1 MEMIFLNVFNRSLAA
16 GWLILAVIVVRL
28 LLKKAPRRLSCV
40 LWAVVAVRLLCPF
53 FPVSSFSLI
62 PSGETISAEVVR
74 FAPAPAVD
82 SGIPVLNEALNPIIG
97 ERFAP
102 APGTSVNPLYIWTA
116 IAGIVWLVGVAVM
129 VGYALLSSLRMRSV
143 VREAVPLGMCG
154 ESYETGEA
162 GMCGESYETGE
173 VGMCGESYETGEV
186 GMCAEPHGAR
196 PLETG
201 AALPDNVWLCDAVR
215 SPFILGIVRPK
226 IYLPSGITREQML
239 CILAHEQAHVER
251 LDHCLKPFGWLL
263 LSVYWFHP
271 LVWIAYMLFCRD
283 LELACD
289 EKVVGG
295 MDLDGRK
302 SYSHA
307 LLACSLQRKMIFS
320 YPLAFGEIG
329 VRERVKGILHYRK
342 PAGWIA
348 AVAVLACAA
357 VAVCFLTDP
366 KEKADDSK
374 IRYLDQWYS
383 RSDLSAETIA
393 WLEWYN
399 GLSAE
404 EQLAVSSE
412 PHDLYDQAGYGGR
425 ADVAVET
432 VDAEHDAVGAED
444 MSDNAKDYMDAG
456 HDAVG
461 TEDRSDNAKEHMDAG
476 HDDGGTEDMSDNA
489 GIAVDTVQVGEGAED
504 SAIYTGTLS
513 TAFGIPLQL
522 PGNEGWIQDIEYRQP
537 DGNTV
542 EVEYW
547 DDIAEADC
555 RMTAV
560 RDGALN
566 LSEPDIAYDAAR
578 EETWMGSTG
587 SGQNVYVKV
596 QCSGDGKHVLATWEY
611 DNGEHQYL
619 FAVRAV
625 VSGENTDISS
635 VPKAVLS
642 MISCLE

>member
-1 MEMIFLNVFNRSLAA
+1 MEMEMIFLNVFNRSLAA

-28 LLKKAPRRLSCV
+28 LLKKGPRRLSCV

-74 FAPAPAVD
+74 FAPAPAID
-82 SGIPVLNEALNPIIG
+82 SGIPALNEALNPMIG

-162 GMCGESYETGE
+162 GT
-173 VGMCGESYETGEV
+173 
-186 GMCAEPHGAR
+186 CAEPHRAR

-302 SYSHA
+302 AYSHA

-404 EQLAVSSE
+404 EQLAVSSV
-412 PHDLYDQAGYGGR
+412 PHDLYELDGYGGG

-432 VDAEHDAVGAED
+432 VDAEHDAVGTED
-444 MSDNAKDYMDAG
+444 M
-456 HDAVG
+456 
-461 TEDRSDNAKEHMDAG
+461 TDNAKEHMDAG
-476 HDDGGTEDMSDNA
+476 RD
-489 GIAVDTVQVGEGAED
+489 AVDTVQAGEGAED
-504 SAIYTGTLS
+504 PAIHTGTLS

-587 SGQNVYVKV
+587 SGQHVYVKV

-611 DNGEHQYL
+611 DNGEHQYQ

>member
-1 MEMIFLNVFNRSLAA
+1 MEMEMIFLNVFNRSLAA
-16 GWLILAVIVVRL
+16 GWLILAVIVVRF

-53 FPVSSFSLI
+53 FPASSFSLI
-62 PSGETISAEVVR
+62 PSGETISAEAVR
-74 FAPAPAVD
+74 FAPAPAID
-82 SGIPVLNEALNPIIG
+82 SGIPALNEALNPMIG

-116 IAGIVWLVGVAVM
+116 VAGIVWLVGVAVM
-129 VGYALLSSLRMRSV
+129 AGYALLGSLRMRSV
-143 VREAVPLGMCG
+143 VREAVPL
-154 ESYETGEA
+154 ES
-162 GMCGESYETGE
+162 
-173 VGMCGESYETGEV
+173 
-186 GMCAEPHGAR
+186 
-196 PLETG
+196 G

-302 SYSHA
+302 AYSHA

-342 PAGWIA
+342 PAGWLA

-404 EQLAVSSE
+404 EQLAVSSV

-432 VDAEHDAVGAED
+432 VDAENDAVGAED
-444 MSDNAKDYMDAG
+444 MPDNAKDYMDTG
-456 HDAVG
+456 QDSGG
-461 TEDRSDNAKEHMDAG
+461 TEDKSDSVKEHMNAG
-476 HDDGGTEDMSDNA
+476 QDSGGTEDMSDNA
-489 GIAVDTVQVGEGAED
+489 GIAVDTVQAGEGAED
-504 SAIYTGTLS
+504 PDIHTGTLS
-513 TAFGIPLQL
+513 AAFGIPLQL

-587 SGQNVYVKV
+587 SGQHVYVKV
-596 QCSGDGKHVLATWEY
+596 QCSGDGKQVLATWEY
-611 DNGEHQYL
+611 DNGEHQYQ

-625 VSGENTDISS
+625 VSGENTDISP

>member
-1 MEMIFLNVFNRSLAA
+1 MEMEMIFLNVFNRSLAA
-16 GWLILAVIVVRL
+16 GWLILAVIVVRF

-53 FPVSSFSLI
+53 FPASSFSLI
-62 PSGETISAEVVR
+62 PSGETISAEAVR
-74 FAPAPAVD
+74 FAPAPAID
-82 SGIPVLNEALNPIIG
+82 SGIPALNEALNPMIG

-116 IAGIVWLVGVAVM
+116 VAGIVWLVGVAVM
-129 VGYALLSSLRMRSV
+129 AGYALLGSLRMRSV

-154 ESYETGEA
+154 EL
-162 GMCGESYETGE
+162 YETGE
-173 VGMCGESYETGEV
+173 VGT
-186 GMCAEPHGAR
+186 CAEPHRAR

-302 SYSHA
+302 AYSHA

-342 PAGWIA
+342 PAGWLA

-404 EQLAVSSE
+404 EQLAVSSV
-412 PHDLYDQAGYGGR
+412 PHDLYDLAGYGGR

-444 MSDNAKDYMDAG
+444 MPDNAKDYMDTG
-456 HDAVG
+456 QDSGG
-461 TEDRSDNAKEHMDAG
+461 TEDKSDSVKEHMNAG
-476 HDDGGTEDMSDNA
+476 QDSGGTEDMSDNA
-489 GIAVDTVQVGEGAED
+489 GIAVDTVQAGEGAED
-504 SAIYTGTLS
+504 PAIHTGTLS
-513 TAFGIPLQL
+513 AAFGIPLQL

-587 SGQNVYVKV
+587 SGQHVYVKV

-611 DNGEHQYL
+611 DNGEHQYQ

-625 VSGENTDISS
+625 VSGENTDISP

>member
-1 MEMIFLNVFNRSLAA
+1 MEMEMIFLNVFNRSLAA
-16 GWLILAVIVVRL
+16 GWLILAVIVVRF

-53 FPVSSFSLI
+53 FPASSFSLI
-62 PSGETISAEVVR
+62 PSGETISAEAVR
-74 FAPAPAVD
+74 FAPAPAID
-82 SGIPVLNEALNPIIG
+82 SGIPALNEALNPMIG

-116 IAGIVWLVGVAVM
+116 VAGIVWFVGVAVM
-129 VGYALLSSLRMRSV
+129 AGYALLGSLRMRSV
-143 VREAVPLGMCG
+143 VREAVPL
-154 ESYETGEA
+154 ES
-162 GMCGESYETGE
+162 
-173 VGMCGESYETGEV
+173 
-186 GMCAEPHGAR
+186 
-196 PLETG
+196 G

-215 SPFILGIVRPK
+215 SSFILGIVRPK

-302 SYSHA
+302 AYSHA

-342 PAGWIA
+342 PAGWLA

-399 GLSAE
+399 VLSAE
-404 EQLAVSSE
+404 EQLAVSSV

-444 MSDNAKDYMDAG
+444 MPDNAKDYMDTG
-456 HDAVG
+456 QDSGG
-461 TEDRSDNAKEHMDAG
+461 TEDKSDSVKEHMNAG
-476 HDDGGTEDMSDNA
+476 QDSGGTEDMSDNA
-489 GIAVDTVQVGEGAED
+489 GIAVDTVQAGEGAED
-504 SAIYTGTLS
+504 PAIHTGTLS
-513 TAFGIPLQL
+513 AAFGIPLQL

-587 SGQNVYVKV
+587 SGQHVYVKV
-596 QCSGDGKHVLATWEY
+596 QCSGDGKQVLATWEY
-611 DNGEHQYL
+611 DNGEHQYQ

>member
-1 MEMIFLNVFNRSLAA
+1 MEMEMIFLNVFNRSLAA
-16 GWLILAVIVVRL
+16 GWLILAVIVVRF

-53 FPVSSFSLI
+53 FPASSFSLI
-62 PSGETISAEVVR
+62 PSGETISAEAVR
-74 FAPAPAVD
+74 FAPAPAID
-82 SGIPVLNEALNPIIG
+82 SGIPALNEALNPMIG

-116 IAGIVWLVGVAVM
+116 VAGIVWLVGVAVM
-129 VGYALLSSLRMRSV
+129 AGYALLSSLRMRSV
-143 VREAVPLGMCG
+143 VREAVPL
-154 ESYETGEA
+154 ES
-162 GMCGESYETGE
+162 
-173 VGMCGESYETGEV
+173 
-186 GMCAEPHGAR
+186 
-196 PLETG
+196 G

-302 SYSHA
+302 AYSHA

-342 PAGWIA
+342 PAGWLA

-399 GLSAE
+399 VLSAE
-404 EQLAVSSE
+404 EQLAVSSV
-412 PHDLYDQAGYGGR
+412 PHDLYDLAGYGGR

-444 MSDNAKDYMDAG
+444 MPDNAKDYMDTG
-456 HDAVG
+456 QDSGG
-461 TEDRSDNAKEHMDAG
+461 TEDKSDSVKEHMNAG
-476 HDDGGTEDMSDNA
+476 QDSGGTEDMSDNA
-489 GIAVDTVQVGEGAED
+489 GIAVDTVQAGEGAED
-504 SAIYTGTLS
+504 PAIHTGTLS
-513 TAFGIPLQL
+513 AAFGIPLQL

-587 SGQNVYVKV
+587 SGQHVYVKV
-596 QCSGDGKHVLATWEY
+596 QCSGDGKQVLATWEY
-611 DNGEHQYL
+611 DNGEHQYQ

>member
-1 MEMIFLNVFNRSLAA
+1 MEMEMIFLNVFNRSLAA
-16 GWLILAVIVVRL
+16 GWLILAVIVVRF

-53 FPVSSFSLI
+53 FPASSFSLI
-62 PSGETISAEVVR
+62 PSGETISAEAVR
-74 FAPAPAVD
+74 FAPAPAID
-82 SGIPVLNEALNPIIG
+82 SGIPALNEALNPMIG

-129 VGYALLSSLRMRSV
+129 AGYALLGSLRMRSV

-154 ESYETGEA
+154 ESYETGEVEA
-162 GMCGESYETGE
+162 CGESYETGE
-173 VGMCGESYETGEV
+173 AGT
-186 GMCAEPHGAR
+186 CAEPHRAR

-302 SYSHA
+302 AYSHA

-342 PAGWIA
+342 PAGWLA

-404 EQLAVSSE
+404 EQLAVSSV

-444 MSDNAKDYMDAG
+444 MPDNAKDYMDAG
-456 HDAVG
+456 RD
-461 TEDRSDNAKEHMDAG
+461 
-476 HDDGGTEDMSDNA
+476 
-489 GIAVDTVQVGEGAED
+489 AVDTVQAGEGAED
-504 SAIYTGTLS
+504 PAIHTGTLS

-587 SGQNVYVKV
+587 SGQHVYVKV

-611 DNGEHQYL
+611 DNGEHQYQ

>member
-16 GWLILAVIVVRL
+16 GWLILAVIVVRF

-53 FPVSSFSLI
+53 FPASSFSLI
-62 PSGETISAEVVR
+62 PSGETISAEAVR
-74 FAPAPAVD
+74 FAPAPAID
-82 SGIPVLNEALNPIIG
+82 SGIPALNEALNPMIG

-116 IAGIVWLVGVAVM
+116 VAGIVWFVGVAVM
-129 VGYALLSSLRMRSV
+129 AGYALLGSLRMRSV
-143 VREAVPLGMCG
+143 VREAVPL
-154 ESYETGEA
+154 ES
-162 GMCGESYETGE
+162 
-173 VGMCGESYETGEV
+173 
-186 GMCAEPHGAR
+186 
-196 PLETG
+196 G

-302 SYSHA
+302 AYSHA

-342 PAGWIA
+342 PAGWLA

-404 EQLAVSSE
+404 EQLAVSSV

-444 MSDNAKDYMDAG
+444 MPDNAKDYMDTG
-456 HDAVG
+456 QDSGG
-461 TEDRSDNAKEHMDAG
+461 TEDKSDSVKEHMNAG
-476 HDDGGTEDMSDNA
+476 QDSGGTEDMSYNA
-489 GIAVDTVQVGEGAED
+489 GIAVDTVQAGEGAED
-504 SAIYTGTLS
+504 PAIHTGTLS
-513 TAFGIPLQL
+513 AAFGIPLQL

-587 SGQNVYVKV
+587 SGQHVYVKV

-611 DNGEHQYL
+611 DNGEHQYQ

-625 VSGENTDISS
+625 VSGENTDISP

>member
-1 MEMIFLNVFNRSLAA
+1 MEMEMIFLNVFNRSLAA
-16 GWLILAVIVVRL
+16 GWLILAVIVVRF

-53 FPVSSFSLI
+53 FPASSFSLI
-62 PSGETISAEVVR
+62 PSGETISAEAVR
-74 FAPAPAVD
+74 FAPAPAID
-82 SGIPVLNEALNPIIG
+82 SGIPALNEALNPMIG

-116 IAGIVWLVGVAVM
+116 VAGIVWLVGVAVM
-129 VGYALLSSLRMRSV
+129 AGYALLGSLRMRSV
-143 VREAVPLGMCG
+143 VREAVPL
-154 ESYETGEA
+154 ES
-162 GMCGESYETGE
+162 
-173 VGMCGESYETGEV
+173 
-186 GMCAEPHGAR
+186 
-196 PLETG
+196 G

-302 SYSHA
+302 AYSHA

-342 PAGWIA
+342 PAGWLA

-404 EQLAVSSE
+404 EQLAVSSV

-444 MSDNAKDYMDAG
+444 MPDNAKDYTDTG
-456 HDAVG
+456 QDSGG
-461 TEDRSDNAKEHMDAG
+461 TEDKSDSVKEHMNAG
-476 HDDGGTEDMSDNA
+476 QDSGGTEDMSDNA
-489 GIAVDTVQVGEGAED
+489 GIAVDTVQAGEGAED
-504 SAIYTGTLS
+504 PAIHTGTLS
-513 TAFGIPLQL
+513 AAFGIPLQL

-587 SGQNVYVKV
+587 SGQHVYVKV

-611 DNGEHQYL
+611 DNGEHQYQ

-625 VSGENTDISS
+625 VSGENTDISP

>member
-1 MEMIFLNVFNRSLAA
+1 MEMEMIFLNVFNRSLAA
-16 GWLILAVIVVRL
+16 GWLILAVIVVRF

-53 FPVSSFSLI
+53 FPASSFSLI

-74 FAPAPAVD
+74 FAPAPAID
-82 SGIPVLNEALNPIIG
+82 SGIPALNEALNPMIG

-143 VREAVPLGMCG
+143 VREAVPLGMC
-154 ESYETGEA
+154 
-162 GMCGESYETGE
+162 
-173 VGMCGESYETGEV
+173 
-186 GMCAEPHGAR
+186 AEPHGAR

-226 IYLPSGITREQML
+226 IYLHSGITREQML

-302 SYSHA
+302 AYSHA

-412 PHDLYDQAGYGGR
+412 PHDLYDLDGYGGG

-444 MSDNAKDYMDAG
+444 MPDNAKDYMDAG
-456 HDAVG
+456 HDTVG
-461 TEDRSDNAKEHMDAG
+461 AEDRSDNAKEHLDAG
-476 HDDGGTEDMSDNA
+476 QDAGGTEDMTDNA
-489 GIAVDTVQVGEGAED
+489 GISVDIVQAGEGAED
-504 SAIYTGTLS
+504 PAIYTGTLS
-513 TAFGIPLQL
+513 AAFGIPLQL

-611 DNGEHQYL
+611 DNGEHQYQ

>member
-1 MEMIFLNVFNRSLAA
+1 MEMEMIFLNVFNRSLAA
-16 GWLILAVIVVRL
+16 GWLILAVIVVRF

-53 FPVSSFSLI
+53 FPASSFSLI
-62 PSGETISAEVVR
+62 PSGETISAEAVR
-74 FAPAPAVD
+74 FAPAPAID
-82 SGIPVLNEALNPIIG
+82 SGIPALNEALNPMIG

-116 IAGIVWLVGVAVM
+116 VAGIVWLVGVAVM
-129 VGYALLSSLRMRSV
+129 AGYALLGSLRMRSV

-154 ESYETGEA
+154 EL
-162 GMCGESYETGE
+162 YETGE
-173 VGMCGESYETGEV
+173 VGT
-186 GMCAEPHGAR
+186 CAEPHRAR

-302 SYSHA
+302 AYSHA

-342 PAGWIA
+342 PAGWLA

-404 EQLAVSSE
+404 EQLAVSSV
-412 PHDLYDQAGYGGR
+412 PHDLYDLAGYGGR

-444 MSDNAKDYMDAG
+444 MPDNAKDYMDTG
-456 HDAVG
+456 QDSGG
-461 TEDRSDNAKEHMDAG
+461 TEDKSDSVKEHMDAG
-476 HDDGGTEDMSDNA
+476 QDSGGTEDMSDNA
-489 GIAVDTVQVGEGAED
+489 GIAVDTVQAGEGAED
-504 SAIYTGTLS
+504 SAIHTGTLS
-513 TAFGIPLQL
+513 AAFGIPLQL

-587 SGQNVYVKV
+587 SGQHVYVKV

-611 DNGEHQYL
+611 DNGEHQYQ

-625 VSGENTDISS
+625 VSGENTDISP

>member
-16 GWLILAVIVVRL
+16 GWLILAVIVVRF

-53 FPVSSFSLI
+53 FPASSFSLI
-62 PSGETISAEVVR
+62 PSGETISAEAVR
-74 FAPAPAVD
+74 FAPAPAID
-82 SGIPVLNEALNPIIG
+82 SGIPALNEALNPMIG

-116 IAGIVWLVGVAVM
+116 VAGIVWFVGVAVM
-129 VGYALLSSLRMRSV
+129 AGYALLGSLRMRSV
-143 VREAVPLGMCG
+143 VREAVPL
-154 ESYETGEA
+154 ES
-162 GMCGESYETGE
+162 
-173 VGMCGESYETGEV
+173 
-186 GMCAEPHGAR
+186 
-196 PLETG
+196 G

-302 SYSHA
+302 AYSHA

-342 PAGWIA
+342 PAGWLA

-404 EQLAVSSE
+404 EQLAVSSV

-444 MSDNAKDYMDAG
+444 MPDNAKDYMDTG
-456 HDAVG
+456 QDSGG
-461 TEDRSDNAKEHMDAG
+461 TEDKSDSVKEHMNAG
-476 HDDGGTEDMSDNA
+476 QDSGGTEDMSDNA
-489 GIAVDTVQVGEGAED
+489 GIAVDTVQAGEGAED
-504 SAIYTGTLS
+504 PAIHTGTLS
-513 TAFGIPLQL
+513 AAFGIPLQL

-587 SGQNVYVKV
+587 SGQHVYVKV
-596 QCSGDGKHVLATWEY
+596 QCSGDGKQVLATWEY
-611 DNGEHQYL
+611 DNGEHQYQ

-625 VSGENTDISS
+625 VSGENTDISP

>member
-1 MEMIFLNVFNRSLAA
+1 MEMEMIFLNVFNRSLAA
-16 GWLILAVIVVRL
+16 GWLILAVIVVRF

-53 FPVSSFSLI
+53 FPASSFSLI
-62 PSGETISAEVVR
+62 PSGETISAEAVR
-74 FAPAPAVD
+74 FAPAPAID
-82 SGIPVLNEALNPIIG
+82 SGIPALNEALNPMIG

-116 IAGIVWLVGVAVM
+116 VAGIVWLVGVAVM
-129 VGYALLSSLRMRSV
+129 AGYALLGSLRMRSV
-143 VREAVPLGMCG
+143 VREAVPL
-154 ESYETGEA
+154 ES
-162 GMCGESYETGE
+162 
-173 VGMCGESYETGEV
+173 
-186 GMCAEPHGAR
+186 
-196 PLETG
+196 G

-302 SYSHA
+302 AYSHA

-342 PAGWIA
+342 PAGWLA

-404 EQLAVSSE
+404 EQLAVSSV

-444 MSDNAKDYMDAG
+444 MPDNAKDYMDTG
-456 HDAVG
+456 QDSGG
-461 TEDRSDNAKEHMDAG
+461 TEDKSDSVKEHMDAG
-476 HDDGGTEDMSDNA
+476 QDAGGTEDMSDNA
-489 GIAVDTVQVGEGAED
+489 GIAVDTVQAGEGAED
-504 SAIYTGTLS
+504 SAIHTGTLS
-513 TAFGIPLQL
+513 AAFGIPLQL

-587 SGQNVYVKV
+587 SGQHVYVKV

-611 DNGEHQYL
+611 DNGEHQYQ

-625 VSGENTDISS
+625 VSGENTDISP

>member
-16 GWLILAVIVVRL
+16 GWLILAVIVVRF

-53 FPVSSFSLI
+53 FPASSFSLI
-62 PSGETISAEVVR
+62 PSGETISAEAVR
-74 FAPAPAVD
+74 FAPAPAID
-82 SGIPVLNEALNPIIG
+82 SGIPALNEALNPMIG

-129 VGYALLSSLRMRSV
+129 AGYALLGSLRMRSV
-143 VREAVPLGMCG
+143 VREAVPL
-154 ESYETGEA
+154 ES
-162 GMCGESYETGE
+162 
-173 VGMCGESYETGEV
+173 
-186 GMCAEPHGAR
+186 
-196 PLETG
+196 G

-251 LDHCLKPFGWLL
+251 LDHCMKPFGWLL

-302 SYSHA
+302 AYSHA

-342 PAGWIA
+342 PAGWLA

-404 EQLAVSSE
+404 EQLAVSSV

-444 MSDNAKDYMDAG
+444 MPDNAKDYMDTG
-456 HDAVG
+456 QDSGG
-461 TEDRSDNAKEHMDAG
+461 TEDKSDSVKEHMNAG
-476 HDDGGTEDMSDNA
+476 QDSGGTEDMSDNA
-489 GIAVDTVQVGEGAED
+489 GIAVDTVQAGEGAED
-504 SAIYTGTLS
+504 PAIHTGTLS
-513 TAFGIPLQL
+513 AAFGIPLQL

-587 SGQNVYVKV
+587 SGQHVYVKV

-611 DNGEHQYL
+611 DNGEHQYQ

-625 VSGENTDISS
+625 VSGENTDISP

>member
-1 MEMIFLNVFNRSLAA
+1 MEMEMIFLNVFNRSLAA
-16 GWLILAVIVVRL
+16 GWLILAVIVVRF

-53 FPVSSFSLI
+53 FPASSFSLI
-62 PSGETISAEVVR
+62 PSGETISAEAVR
-74 FAPAPAVD
+74 FAPAPAID
-82 SGIPVLNEALNPIIG
+82 SGIPALNEALNPMIG

-116 IAGIVWLVGVAVM
+116 VAGIVWLVGVAVM
-129 VGYALLSSLRMRSV
+129 AGYALLGSLRMRSV
-143 VREAVPLGMCG
+143 VREAVPL
-154 ESYETGEA
+154 ES
-162 GMCGESYETGE
+162 
-173 VGMCGESYETGEV
+173 
-186 GMCAEPHGAR
+186 
-196 PLETG
+196 G

-302 SYSHA
+302 AYSHA

-342 PAGWIA
+342 PAGWLA

-366 KEKADDSK
+366 KEKTDDSK

-404 EQLAVSSE
+404 EQLAVSSV
-412 PHDLYDQAGYGGR
+412 PHDLYDLAGYGGR

-444 MSDNAKDYMDAG
+444 MPDNAKDYMDTG
-456 HDAVG
+456 QDSGG
-461 TEDRSDNAKEHMDAG
+461 TEDKSDSVKEHMNAG
-476 HDDGGTEDMSDNA
+476 QDSGGTEDMSDNA
-489 GIAVDTVQVGEGAED
+489 GIAVDTVQAGEGAED
-504 SAIYTGTLS
+504 PAIHTGTLS
-513 TAFGIPLQL
+513 AAFGIPLQL

-587 SGQNVYVKV
+587 SGQHVYVKV

-611 DNGEHQYL
+611 DNGEHQYQ

-625 VSGENTDISS
+625 VSGENTDISP

>member
-1 MEMIFLNVFNRSLAA
+1 MEMEMIFLNVFNRSLAA
-16 GWLILAVIVVRL
+16 GWLILAVIVVRF

-53 FPVSSFSLI
+53 FPASSFSLI
-62 PSGETISAEVVR
+62 PSGETISAEAVR
-74 FAPAPAVD
+74 FAPAPAID
-82 SGIPVLNEALNPIIG
+82 SGIPALNEALNPMIG

-116 IAGIVWLVGVAVM
+116 VAGIVWFVGVAVM
-129 VGYALLSSLRMRSV
+129 AGYALLGSLRMRSV
-143 VREAVPLGMCG
+143 VREAVPL
-154 ESYETGEA
+154 ES
-162 GMCGESYETGE
+162 
-173 VGMCGESYETGEV
+173 
-186 GMCAEPHGAR
+186 
-196 PLETG
+196 G

-302 SYSHA
+302 AYSHA

-342 PAGWIA
+342 PAGWLA

-404 EQLAVSSE
+404 EQLAVSSV

-444 MSDNAKDYMDAG
+444 MPDNAKDYMDTG
-456 HDAVG
+456 QDSGG
-461 TEDRSDNAKEHMDAG
+461 TEDKSDSVKEHMNAG
-476 HDDGGTEDMSDNA
+476 QDSGGTEDMSDNA
-489 GIAVDTVQVGEGAED
+489 GIAVDTVQAGEGAED
-504 SAIYTGTLS
+504 PAIHTGTLS
-513 TAFGIPLQL
+513 AAFGIPLQL

-587 SGQNVYVKV
+587 SGQHVYVKV

-611 DNGEHQYL
+611 DNGEHQYQ

>member
-1 MEMIFLNVFNRSLAA
+1 MEMEMIFLNVFNRSLAA
-16 GWLILAVIVVRL
+16 GWLILAVIVVRF

-53 FPVSSFSLI
+53 FPASSFSLI

-74 FAPAPAVD
+74 FAPAPAID
-82 SGIPVLNEALNPIIG
+82 SGIPALNEALNPMIG

-116 IAGIVWLVGVAVM
+116 VAGIVWLVGVAVM
-129 VGYALLSSLRMRSV
+129 AGYALLSSLRMRSV

-154 ESYETGEA
+154 ELYETGEA

-173 VGMCGESYETGEV
+173 AGMCGESYEAGEV
-186 GMCAEPHGAR
+186 GTCAEPHGAR
-196 PLETG
+196 PLKTG

-302 SYSHA
+302 AYSHA

-412 PHDLYDQAGYGGR
+412 PHDLYELDGYGGG

-444 MSDNAKDYMDAG
+444 MPDNAKDYMDAG
-456 HDAVG
+456 QDAVG
-461 TEDRSDNAKEHMDAG
+461 
-476 HDDGGTEDMSDNA
+476 
-489 GIAVDTVQVGEGAED
+489 TVQVGEGAED
-504 SAIYTGTLS
+504 PAIHNGTLS
-513 TAFGIPLQL
+513 AAFGIPLQL

-587 SGQNVYVKV
+587 SGQHVYVKV

-611 DNGEHQYL
+611 DNGEHQYQ

-625 VSGENTDISS
+625 VSGENTDISP

>member
-1 MEMIFLNVFNRSLAA
+1 M
-16 GWLILAVIVVRL
+16 
-28 LLKKAPRRLSCV
+28 
-40 LWAVVAVRLLCPF
+40 
-53 FPVSSFSLI
+53 
-62 PSGETISAEVVR
+62 
-74 FAPAPAVD
+74 
-82 SGIPVLNEALNPIIG
+82 
-97 ERFAP
+97 
-102 APGTSVNPLYIWTA
+102 
-116 IAGIVWLVGVAVM
+116 
-129 VGYALLSSLRMRSV
+129 
-143 VREAVPLGMCG
+143 VREAVPL
-154 ESYETGEA
+154 ES
-162 GMCGESYETGE
+162 
-173 VGMCGESYETGEV
+173 
-186 GMCAEPHGAR
+186 
-196 PLETG
+196 G

-302 SYSHA
+302 AYSHA

-342 PAGWIA
+342 PAGWLA

-404 EQLAVSSE
+404 EQLAVSSV

-444 MSDNAKDYMDAG
+444 MPDNAKDYMDTG
-456 HDAVG
+456 RDSGG
-461 TEDRSDNAKEHMDAG
+461 TEDKSDSVKEHMDAG
-476 HDDGGTEDMSDNA
+476 QDAGGTEDMSDKA
-489 GIAVDTVQVGEGAED
+489 GIAVDTVQAGEGAED
-504 SAIYTGTLS
+504 SAIHTGTLS
-513 TAFGIPLQL
+513 AAFGIPLQL

-587 SGQNVYVKV
+587 SGQHVYVKV
-596 QCSGDGKHVLATWEY
+596 QCSGDGKQVLATWEY
-611 DNGEHQYL
+611 DNGEHQYQ

-625 VSGENTDISS
+625 VSGENTDISP

>member
-1 MEMIFLNVFNRSLAA
+1 MEMEMIFLNVFNRSLAA
-16 GWLILAVIVVRL
+16 GWLILAVIVVRF

-53 FPVSSFSLI
+53 FPASSFSLI
-62 PSGETISAEVVR
+62 PSGETISAEAVR
-74 FAPAPAVD
+74 FAPAPAID
-82 SGIPVLNEALNPIIG
+82 SGIPALNEALNPMIG

-116 IAGIVWLVGVAVM
+116 VAGIVWLVGVAVM
-129 VGYALLSSLRMRSV
+129 AGYALLSSLRMRSV
-143 VREAVPLGMCG
+143 VREAVPL
-154 ESYETGEA
+154 ES
-162 GMCGESYETGE
+162 
-173 VGMCGESYETGEV
+173 
-186 GMCAEPHGAR
+186 
-196 PLETG
+196 G
-201 AALPDNVWLCDAVR
+201 AALPDNVWLCDEVR

-302 SYSHA
+302 AYSHA

-342 PAGWIA
+342 PAGWLA

-404 EQLAVSSE
+404 EQLAVSSV

-444 MSDNAKDYMDAG
+444 MPDNAKDYMDTG
-456 HDAVG
+456 QDSGG
-461 TEDRSDNAKEHMDAG
+461 TEDKSDSVKEHMNAG
-476 HDDGGTEDMSDNA
+476 QDSGGTEDMSDNA
-489 GIAVDTVQVGEGAED
+489 GIAVDTVQAGEGAED
-504 SAIYTGTLS
+504 PAIHTGTLS
-513 TAFGIPLQL
+513 AAFGIPLQL

-587 SGQNVYVKV
+587 SGQHVYVKV
-596 QCSGDGKHVLATWEY
+596 QCSGDGKQVLATWEY
-611 DNGEHQYL
+611 DNGEHQYQ

-625 VSGENTDISS
+625 VSGENTDISP

>member
-1 MEMIFLNVFNRSLAA
+1 MEMEMIFLNVFNRSLAA
-16 GWLILAVIVVRL
+16 GWLILAVIVVRF

-53 FPVSSFSLI
+53 FPASSFSLI
-62 PSGETISAEVVR
+62 PSGETISAEAVR
-74 FAPAPAVD
+74 FAPAPAID
-82 SGIPVLNEALNPIIG
+82 SGIPALNEALNPMIG

-116 IAGIVWLVGVAVM
+116 VAGIVWLVGVAVM
-129 VGYALLSSLRMRSV
+129 AGYALLSSLRMRSV
-143 VREAVPLGMCG
+143 VREAVPL
-154 ESYETGEA
+154 ES
-162 GMCGESYETGE
+162 
-173 VGMCGESYETGEV
+173 
-186 GMCAEPHGAR
+186 
-196 PLETG
+196 G

-302 SYSHA
+302 AYSHA

-342 PAGWIA
+342 PAGWLA

-404 EQLAVSSE
+404 EQLAVSSV

-444 MSDNAKDYMDAG
+444 MPDNAKDYMDTG
-456 HDAVG
+456 QDSGG
-461 TEDRSDNAKEHMDAG
+461 TEDKSDSVKEHMNAG
-476 HDDGGTEDMSDNA
+476 QDSGGTEDMSDNA
-489 GIAVDTVQVGEGAED
+489 GIAVDTVQAGEGAED
-504 SAIYTGTLS
+504 SAIHTGTLS
-513 TAFGIPLQL
+513 AAFGIPLQL

-587 SGQNVYVKV
+587 SGQHVYVKV

-611 DNGEHQYL
+611 DNGEHQYQ

-625 VSGENTDISS
+625 VSGENTDISP

>member
-1 MEMIFLNVFNRSLAA
+1 MEMEMIFLNVFNRSLAA
-16 GWLILAVIVVRL
+16 GWLILAVIVVRF

-53 FPVSSFSLI
+53 FPASSFSLI

-74 FAPAPAVD
+74 FAPAPAID
-82 SGIPVLNEALNPIIG
+82 SGIPVLNKALNPMIG

-154 ESYETGEA
+154 ELYETGEVEA
-162 GMCGESYETGE
+162 CGESYEAGE
-173 VGMCGESYETGEV
+173 VGT
-186 GMCAEPHGAR
+186 CAEPHGAR

-302 SYSHA
+302 AYSHA

-342 PAGWIA
+342 PAGWLA

-383 RSDLSAETIA
+383 RSDLSVETIA

-404 EQLAVSSE
+404 EQLAVSSV
-412 PHDLYDQAGYGGR
+412 PHDLYELDGYGGG

-432 VDAEHDAVGAED
+432 VDAEHDAVGTED
-444 MSDNAKDYMDAG
+444 M
-456 HDAVG
+456 
-461 TEDRSDNAKEHMDAG
+461 TDNAKEHMDAG
-476 HDDGGTEDMSDNA
+476 RD
-489 GIAVDTVQVGEGAED
+489 AVDTVQAGEGAED
-504 SAIYTGTLS
+504 PAIHTGTLS

-587 SGQNVYVKV
+587 SGQHVYVKV

-611 DNGEHQYL
+611 DNGEHQYQ

>member
-1 MEMIFLNVFNRSLAA
+1 MEMEMIFLNVFNRSLAA
-16 GWLILAVIVVRL
+16 GWLILAVIVVRF

-74 FAPAPAVD
+74 FAPAPAID
-82 SGIPVLNEALNPIIG
+82 SGIPALNEALNPMIG

-129 VGYALLSSLRMRSV
+129 AGYALLGSLRMRSV

-154 ESYETGEA
+154 ESYETGEVEA
-162 GMCGESYETGE
+162 CGESYETGE
-173 VGMCGESYETGEV
+173 AGT
-186 GMCAEPHGAR
+186 CAEPHRAR
-196 PLETG
+196 PLESG

-302 SYSHA
+302 AYSHA

-342 PAGWIA
+342 PAGWLA

-399 GLSAE
+399 VLSAE
-404 EQLAVSSE
+404 EQLAVSSV
-412 PHDLYDQAGYGGR
+412 PHDLYDLAGYGGR

-444 MSDNAKDYMDAG
+444 MPDNAKDYMDTG
-456 HDAVG
+456 QDSGG
-461 TEDRSDNAKEHMDAG
+461 TEDKSDSVKEHMDAG
-476 HDDGGTEDMSDNA
+476 QDAGGTEDMSDNA
-489 GIAVDTVQVGEGAED
+489 GIAVDTVQAGEGAED
-504 SAIYTGTLS
+504 SAIHTGTLS
-513 TAFGIPLQL
+513 AAFGIPLQL

-587 SGQNVYVKV
+587 SGQHVYVKV
-596 QCSGDGKHVLATWEY
+596 QCSGDGKQVLATWEY
-611 DNGEHQYL
+611 DNGEHQYQ

-625 VSGENTDISS
+625 VSGENTDISP

>member
-1 MEMIFLNVFNRSLAA
+1 MEMEMIFLNVFNRSLAA
-16 GWLILAVIVVRL
+16 GWLILAVIVVRF

-53 FPVSSFSLI
+53 FPASSFSLI
-62 PSGETISAEVVR
+62 PSGETISAEAVR
-74 FAPAPAVD
+74 FAPAPAID
-82 SGIPVLNEALNPIIG
+82 SGIPALNEALNPMIG

-129 VGYALLSSLRMRSV
+129 AGYALLSSLRMRSV
-143 VREAVPLGMCG
+143 VREAVPL
-154 ESYETGEA
+154 ES
-162 GMCGESYETGE
+162 
-173 VGMCGESYETGEV
+173 
-186 GMCAEPHGAR
+186 
-196 PLETG
+196 G

-302 SYSHA
+302 AYSHA

-342 PAGWIA
+342 PAGWLA

-404 EQLAVSSE
+404 EQLAVSSV

-444 MSDNAKDYMDAG
+444 MPDNAKDYMDTG
-456 HDAVG
+456 QDSGG
-461 TEDRSDNAKEHMDAG
+461 TEDKSDSVKEHTNAG
-476 HDDGGTEDMSDNA
+476 QDSGGTEDMSDNA
-489 GIAVDTVQVGEGAED
+489 GIAVDTVQAGEGAED
-504 SAIYTGTLS
+504 PAIHTGTLS
-513 TAFGIPLQL
+513 AAFGIPLQL

-587 SGQNVYVKV
+587 SGQHVYVKV

-611 DNGEHQYL
+611 DNGEHQYQ

>member
-1 MEMIFLNVFNRSLAA
+1 MEMEMIFLNVFNRSLAA
-16 GWLILAVIVVRL
+16 GWLILAVIVVRF

-40 LWAVVAVRLLCPF
+40 LWAVVAVRLLCQF
-53 FPVSSFSLI
+53 FPASSFSLI
-62 PSGETISAEVVR
+62 PSGETISAEAVR
-74 FAPAPAVD
+74 FAPAPAID
-82 SGIPVLNEALNPIIG
+82 SGIPALNEALNPMIG

-116 IAGIVWLVGVAVM
+116 VAGIVWLVGVAVM
-129 VGYALLSSLRMRSV
+129 AGYALLGSLRMRSV
-143 VREAVPLGMCG
+143 VREAVPL
-154 ESYETGEA
+154 ES
-162 GMCGESYETGE
+162 
-173 VGMCGESYETGEV
+173 
-186 GMCAEPHGAR
+186 
-196 PLETG
+196 G

-251 LDHCLKPFGWLL
+251 LDHCLKPFCWLL

-283 LELACD
+283 LELAGD

-302 SYSHA
+302 AYSHA

-342 PAGWIA
+342 PAGWLA

-404 EQLAVSSE
+404 EQLAVSSV
-412 PHDLYDQAGYGGR
+412 PHDLYDLAGYGGR

-444 MSDNAKDYMDAG
+444 MPDNAKDYMDTG
-456 HDAVG
+456 QDSGG
-461 TEDRSDNAKEHMDAG
+461 TEDKSDSVKEHMNAG
-476 HDDGGTEDMSDNA
+476 QDSGGTEDMSDNA
-489 GIAVDTVQVGEGAED
+489 GIAVDTVQAGEGAED
-504 SAIYTGTLS
+504 KAIHTGTLS
-513 TAFGIPLQL
+513 AAFGIPLQL

-578 EETWMGSTG
+578 D
-587 SGQNVYVKV
+587 GQHRFRAARVCK
-596 QCSGDGKHVLATWEY
+596 G
-611 DNGEHQYL
+611 
-619 FAVRAV
+619 AVFRRR
-625 VSGENTDISS
+625 
-635 VPKAVLS
+635 KACIGHLG
-642 MISCLE
+642 IR

>member
-1 MEMIFLNVFNRSLAA
+1 MEMEMIFLNVFNRSLAA
-16 GWLILAVIVVRL
+16 GWLILAVIVVRF

-53 FPVSSFSLI
+53 FPASSFSLI
-62 PSGETISAEVVR
+62 PSGETISAEAVR
-74 FAPAPAVD
+74 FAPAPAID
-82 SGIPVLNEALNPIIG
+82 SGIPALNEALNPMIG

-116 IAGIVWLVGVAVM
+116 VAGIVWLVGVAVM
-129 VGYALLSSLRMRSV
+129 AGYALLGSLRMRSV
-143 VREAVPLGMCG
+143 VREAVPL
-154 ESYETGEA
+154 ES
-162 GMCGESYETGE
+162 
-173 VGMCGESYETGEV
+173 
-186 GMCAEPHGAR
+186 
-196 PLETG
+196 G

-302 SYSHA
+302 AYSHA

-342 PAGWIA
+342 PAGWLA

-404 EQLAVSSE
+404 EQLAVSSV
-412 PHDLYDQAGYGGR
+412 PHDLYDLAGYGGR

-444 MSDNAKDYMDAG
+444 MPDNAKDYTDTG
-456 HDAVG
+456 QDSGG
-461 TEDRSDNAKEHMDAG
+461 TEDKSDSVKEHMNAG
-476 HDDGGTEDMSDNA
+476 QDSGGTEDMSDNA
-489 GIAVDTVQVGEGAED
+489 GIAVDTVQAGEGAED
-504 SAIYTGTLS
+504 PAIHTGTLS
-513 TAFGIPLQL
+513 AAFGIPLQL

-547 DDIAEADC
+547 DDIVEADC

-587 SGQNVYVKV
+587 SGQHVYVKV

-611 DNGEHQYL
+611 DNGEHQYQ

-625 VSGENTDISS
+625 VSGENTDISP

>member
-1 MEMIFLNVFNRSLAA
+1 MEMEMIFLNVFNRSLAA
-16 GWLILAVIVVRL
+16 GWLILAVIVVRF

-40 LWAVVAVRLLCPF
+40 LWAVVEVRLLCPF
-53 FPVSSFSLI
+53 FPASSFSLI
-62 PSGETISAEVVR
+62 PSGETISAEAVR
-74 FAPAPAVD
+74 FAPAPAID
-82 SGIPVLNEALNPIIG
+82 SGIPALNEALNPMIG

-116 IAGIVWLVGVAVM
+116 VAGIVWFVGVAVM
-129 VGYALLSSLRMRSV
+129 AGYALLGSLRMRSV
-143 VREAVPLGMCG
+143 VREAVPL
-154 ESYETGEA
+154 ES
-162 GMCGESYETGE
+162 
-173 VGMCGESYETGEV
+173 
-186 GMCAEPHGAR
+186 
-196 PLETG
+196 G

-302 SYSHA
+302 AYSHA

-342 PAGWIA
+342 PAGWLA

-404 EQLAVSSE
+404 EQLAVSSV

-444 MSDNAKDYMDAG
+444 MPDNAKDYMDTG
-456 HDAVG
+456 QDSGG
-461 TEDRSDNAKEHMDAG
+461 TEDKSDSVKEHMNAG
-476 HDDGGTEDMSDNA
+476 QDSGGTEDMSDNA
-489 GIAVDTVQVGEGAED
+489 GIAVDTVQAGEGAED
-504 SAIYTGTLS
+504 PAIHTGTLS
-513 TAFGIPLQL
+513 AAFGIPLQL

-587 SGQNVYVKV
+587 SGQHVYVKV

-611 DNGEHQYL
+611 DNGEHQYQ

-625 VSGENTDISS
+625 VSGENTDISP

>member
-1 MEMIFLNVFNRSLAA
+1 MEMEMIFLNVFNRSLAA
-16 GWLILAVIVVRL
+16 GWLILAVIVVRF

-53 FPVSSFSLI
+53 FPASSFSLI
-62 PSGETISAEVVR
+62 PSGETISAEAVR
-74 FAPAPAVD
+74 FAPAPAID
-82 SGIPVLNEALNPIIG
+82 SGIPALNEALNPMIG

-116 IAGIVWLVGVAVM
+116 VAGIVWLVGVAVM
-129 VGYALLSSLRMRSV
+129 AGYALLGSLRMRSV

-162 GMCGESYETGE
+162 GT
-173 VGMCGESYETGEV
+173 
-186 GMCAEPHGAR
+186 CAEPHRAR

-302 SYSHA
+302 AYSHA

-342 PAGWIA
+342 PAGWLA

-404 EQLAVSSE
+404 EQLAVSSV

-444 MSDNAKDYMDAG
+444 MPDNAKDYMDTG
-456 HDAVG
+456 QDSGG
-461 TEDRSDNAKEHMDAG
+461 TEDKSDSVKEHMNAG
-476 HDDGGTEDMSDNA
+476 QDSGGTEDMSDNA
-489 GIAVDTVQVGEGAED
+489 GIAVDTVQAGEGAED
-504 SAIYTGTLS
+504 PAIHTGTLS
-513 TAFGIPLQL
+513 AAFGIPLQL

-587 SGQNVYVKV
+587 SGQHVYVKV
-596 QCSGDGKHVLATWEY
+596 QCSGDGKQVLATWEY
-611 DNGEHQYL
+611 DNGEHQYQ

-625 VSGENTDISS
+625 VSGENTDISP

>member
-1 MEMIFLNVFNRSLAA
+1 MEMEMIFLNVFNRSLAA
-16 GWLILAVIVVRL
+16 GWLILAVIVVRF

-53 FPVSSFSLI
+53 FPASSFSLI
-62 PSGETISAEVVR
+62 PSGETISAEAVR
-74 FAPAPAVD
+74 FAPAPAID
-82 SGIPVLNEALNPIIG
+82 SGIPALNEALNPMIG

-116 IAGIVWLVGVAVM
+116 VAGIVWLVGVAVM
-129 VGYALLSSLRMRSV
+129 AGYALLSSLRMRSV
-143 VREAVPLGMCG
+143 VREAVPL
-154 ESYETGEA
+154 ES
-162 GMCGESYETGE
+162 
-173 VGMCGESYETGEV
+173 
-186 GMCAEPHGAR
+186 
-196 PLETG
+196 G

-302 SYSHA
+302 AYSHA

-342 PAGWIA
+342 PAGWLA

-404 EQLAVSSE
+404 EQLAVSSV

-444 MSDNAKDYMDAG
+444 MPDNAKDYMDAG
-456 HDAVG
+456 RD
-461 TEDRSDNAKEHMDAG
+461 
-476 HDDGGTEDMSDNA
+476 
-489 GIAVDTVQVGEGAED
+489 AVDTVQAGEGAED
-504 SAIYTGTLS
+504 PAIHTGTLS

-587 SGQNVYVKV
+587 SGQHVYVKV

-611 DNGEHQYL
+611 DNGEHQYQ

-625 VSGENTDISS
+625 VSGENTDISP

>member
-1 MEMIFLNVFNRSLAA
+1 MEMEMEMIFLNVFNRSLAA
-16 GWLILAVIVVRL
+16 GWLILAVIVVRF

-53 FPVSSFSLI
+53 FPASSFSLI
-62 PSGETISAEVVR
+62 PSGETISAEAVR
-74 FAPAPAVD
+74 FAPAPAID
-82 SGIPVLNEALNPIIG
+82 SGIPALNEALNPMIG

-116 IAGIVWLVGVAVM
+116 VAGIVWLVGVAVM
-129 VGYALLSSLRMRSV
+129 AGYALLGSLRMRSV
-143 VREAVPLGMCG
+143 VREAVPL
-154 ESYETGEA
+154 ES
-162 GMCGESYETGE
+162 
-173 VGMCGESYETGEV
+173 
-186 GMCAEPHGAR
+186 
-196 PLETG
+196 G

-302 SYSHA
+302 AYSHA

-342 PAGWIA
+342 PAGWLA

-399 GLSAE
+399 VLSAE
-404 EQLAVSSE
+404 EQLAVSSV
-412 PHDLYDQAGYGGR
+412 PHDLYDLAGYGGR

-444 MSDNAKDYMDAG
+444 MPDNAKDYMDTG
-456 HDAVG
+456 QDSGG
-461 TEDRSDNAKEHMDAG
+461 TEDKSDSVKEHMDAG
-476 HDDGGTEDMSDNA
+476 QDAGGTEDMSDNA
-489 GIAVDTVQVGEGAED
+489 GIAVDTVQAGEGAED
-504 SAIYTGTLS
+504 SAIHTGTLS
-513 TAFGIPLQL
+513 AAFGIPLQL

-587 SGQNVYVKV
+587 SGQHVYVKV
-596 QCSGDGKHVLATWEY
+596 QCSGDGKQVLATWEY
-611 DNGEHQYL
+611 DNGEHQYQ

-625 VSGENTDISS
+625 VSGENTDISP

>member
-1 MEMIFLNVFNRSLAA
+1 MEMEMIFLNVFNRSLAA

-53 FPVSSFSLI
+53 FPASPFSLI
-62 PSGETISAEVVR
+62 PSRETISAEVVR
-74 FAPAPAVD
+74 FAPAPAID
-82 SGIPVLNEALNPIIG
+82 SGIPALNEALNPMIG

-116 IAGIVWLVGVAVM
+116 VAGIVWLVGVAVM
-129 VGYALLSSLRMRSV
+129 AGYALLGSLRMRSV
-143 VREAVPLGMCG
+143 VREAVPL
-154 ESYETGEA
+154 ES
-162 GMCGESYETGE
+162 
-173 VGMCGESYETGEV
+173 
-186 GMCAEPHGAR
+186 
-196 PLETG
+196 G

-302 SYSHA
+302 AYSHA

-342 PAGWIA
+342 PAGWLA

-404 EQLAVSSE
+404 EQLAVSSV

-444 MSDNAKDYMDAG
+444 MPDNAKDYMDTG
-456 HDAVG
+456 QDSGG
-461 TEDRSDNAKEHMDAG
+461 TEDKSDSVKEHMNAG
-476 HDDGGTEDMSDNA
+476 QDSGGTEDMSDNA
-489 GIAVDTVQVGEGAED
+489 GIAVDTVQAGEGAED
-504 SAIYTGTLS
+504 PAIHTGTLS
-513 TAFGIPLQL
+513 AAFGIPLQL

-555 RMTAV
+555 RMTVV

-566 LSEPDIAYDAAR
+566 LSEQDIAYDAAR

-596 QCSGDGKHVLATWEY
+596 QCSGDGKQVLATWEY
-611 DNGEHQYL
+611 DNGEHQYQ

-625 VSGENTDISS
+625 VSGENTDISP

>member
-1 MEMIFLNVFNRSLAA
+1 MEMEMIFLNVFNRSLAA
-16 GWLILAVIVVRL
+16 GWLILAVIVVRF

-53 FPVSSFSLI
+53 FPASSFSLI

-74 FAPAPAVD
+74 FAPAPAID
-82 SGIPVLNEALNPIIG
+82 SGIPALNEALNPMIG

-116 IAGIVWLVGVAVM
+116 VAGIVWLVGVAVM
-129 VGYALLSSLRMRSV
+129 AGYALLSSLRMRSV
-143 VREAVPLGMCG
+143 VREAVPL
-154 ESYETGEA
+154 ES
-162 GMCGESYETGE
+162 
-173 VGMCGESYETGEV
+173 
-186 GMCAEPHGAR
+186 
-196 PLETG
+196 G

-302 SYSHA
+302 AYSHA

-342 PAGWIA
+342 PAGWLA

-404 EQLAVSSE
+404 EQLAVSSV

-444 MSDNAKDYMDAG
+444 MPDNAKDYMDTG
-456 HDAVG
+456 RDSGG
-461 TEDRSDNAKEHMDAG
+461 TEDKSDSVKEHMNAG
-476 HDDGGTEDMSDNA
+476 QDSGGTEDMSDNA
-489 GIAVDTVQVGEGAED
+489 GIAVDTVQAGEGAED
-504 SAIYTGTLS
+504 PAIHTGTLS
-513 TAFGIPLQL
+513 AAFGIPLQL

-587 SGQNVYVKV
+587 SGQHVYVKV

-611 DNGEHQYL
+611 DNGEHQYQ

-625 VSGENTDISS
+625 VSGENTDISP

>member
-16 GWLILAVIVVRL
+16 GWLILAVIVVRF

-53 FPVSSFSLI
+53 FPASSFSLI

-74 FAPAPAVD
+74 FAPAPAID
-82 SGIPVLNEALNPIIG
+82 SGIPALNEALNPMIG

-129 VGYALLSSLRMRSV
+129 AGYALLGSLRMRSV

-154 ESYETGEA
+154 ELYETGEVEA
-162 GMCGESYETGE
+162 CGESYEAGE
-173 VGMCGESYETGEV
+173 VGT
-186 GMCAEPHGAR
+186 CAEPHGAR

-302 SYSHA
+302 AYSHA

-342 PAGWIA
+342 PAGWLA

-404 EQLAVSSE
+404 EQLAVSSV

-444 MSDNAKDYMDAG
+444 MPDNAKDYMDTG
-456 HDAVG
+456 QDSGG
-461 TEDRSDNAKEHMDAG
+461 TEDKSDSVKEHMNAG
-476 HDDGGTEDMSDNA
+476 QDSGGTEDMSDNA
-489 GIAVDTVQVGEGAED
+489 GIAVDTVQAGEGAED
-504 SAIYTGTLS
+504 PAIHTGTLS
-513 TAFGIPLQL
+513 AAFGIPLQL

-587 SGQNVYVKV
+587 SGQHVYVKV

-611 DNGEHQYL
+611 DNGEHQYQ

-625 VSGENTDISS
+625 VSGENTDISP

>member
-1 MEMIFLNVFNRSLAA
+1 MEMEMIFLNVFNRSLAA
-16 GWLILAVIVVRL
+16 GWLILAVIVVRF

-62 PSGETISAEVVR
+62 PSGETISAEAVR
-74 FAPAPAVD
+74 FAPAPAID
-82 SGIPVLNEALNPIIG
+82 SGIPALNEALNPMIG

-116 IAGIVWLVGVAVM
+116 VAGIVWLVGVAVM
-129 VGYALLSSLRMRSV
+129 AGYALLSSLRMRSV
-143 VREAVPLGMCG
+143 VREAVPL
-154 ESYETGEA
+154 ES
-162 GMCGESYETGE
+162 
-173 VGMCGESYETGEV
+173 
-186 GMCAEPHGAR
+186 
-196 PLETG
+196 G

-302 SYSHA
+302 AYSHA

-342 PAGWIA
+342 PAGWLA

-404 EQLAVSSE
+404 EQLAVSSV

-444 MSDNAKDYMDAG
+444 MPDNAKDYMDTG
-456 HDAVG
+456 RDSGG
-461 TEDRSDNAKEHMDAG
+461 TEDKSDSVKEHMNAG
-476 HDDGGTEDMSDNA
+476 QDSGGTEDMSDNA
-489 GIAVDTVQVGEGAED
+489 GIAVDTVQAGEGAED
-504 SAIYTGTLS
+504 PAIHTGTLS
-513 TAFGIPLQL
+513 AAFGIPLQL

-587 SGQNVYVKV
+587 SGQHVYVKV

-611 DNGEHQYL
+611 DNGEHQYQ

-625 VSGENTDISS
+625 VSGENTDISP

>member
-1 MEMIFLNVFNRSLAA
+1 MEMEMIFLNVFNRSLAA
-16 GWLILAVIVVRL
+16 GWLILAVIVVRF

-53 FPVSSFSLI
+53 FPASSFSLI
-62 PSGETISAEVVR
+62 PSGETISAEAVR
-74 FAPAPAVD
+74 FAPAPAID
-82 SGIPVLNEALNPIIG
+82 SGIPALNEALNPMIG

-129 VGYALLSSLRMRSV
+129 AGYALLGSLRMRSV

-162 GMCGESYETGE
+162 GT
-173 VGMCGESYETGEV
+173 
-186 GMCAEPHGAR
+186 CAEPHRAR

-302 SYSHA
+302 AYSHA

-342 PAGWIA
+342 PAGWLA

-404 EQLAVSSE
+404 EQLAVSSV

-444 MSDNAKDYMDAG
+444 MPDNAKDYMDTG
-456 HDAVG
+456 QDSGG
-461 TEDRSDNAKEHMDAG
+461 TEDKSDSVKEHMNAG
-476 HDDGGTEDMSDNA
+476 QDSGGTEDMSDNA
-489 GIAVDTVQVGEGAED
+489 GIAVDTVQAGEGAED
-504 SAIYTGTLS
+504 PAIHTGTLS
-513 TAFGIPLQL
+513 AAFGIPLQL

-587 SGQNVYVKV
+587 SGQHVYVKV

-611 DNGEHQYL
+611 DNGEHQYQ

-625 VSGENTDISS
+625 VSGENTDISP

>member
-1 MEMIFLNVFNRSLAA
+1 MEMEMIFLNVFNRSLAA
-16 GWLILAVIVVRL
+16 GWLILAVIVVRF

-53 FPVSSFSLI
+53 FPASSFSLI
-62 PSGETISAEVVR
+62 PSGETISAEAVR
-74 FAPAPAVD
+74 FAPAPAID
-82 SGIPVLNEALNPIIG
+82 SGIPVLNEALNPMIG

-116 IAGIVWLVGVAVM
+116 VAGIVWLVGVAVM
-129 VGYALLSSLRMRSV
+129 AGYALLGSLRMRSV
-143 VREAVPLGMCG
+143 VREAVPL
-154 ESYETGEA
+154 ES
-162 GMCGESYETGE
+162 
-173 VGMCGESYETGEV
+173 
-186 GMCAEPHGAR
+186 
-196 PLETG
+196 G

-302 SYSHA
+302 AYSHA

-342 PAGWIA
+342 PAGWLA

-404 EQLAVSSE
+404 EQLAVSSV

-444 MSDNAKDYMDAG
+444 MPDNAKDYMDTG
-456 HDAVG
+456 QDSGG
-461 TEDRSDNAKEHMDAG
+461 TEDKSDSVKEHMNAG
-476 HDDGGTEDMSDNA
+476 QDSGGTEDMSDNA
-489 GIAVDTVQVGEGAED
+489 GIAVDTVQAGEGAED
-504 SAIYTGTLS
+504 PAIHTGTLS
-513 TAFGIPLQL
+513 AAFGIPLQL

-587 SGQNVYVKV
+587 SGQHVYVKV

-611 DNGEHQYL
+611 DNGEHQYQ

-625 VSGENTDISS
+625 VSGENTDISP

>member
-1 MEMIFLNVFNRSLAA
+1 MEMEMIFLNVFNRSLAA
-16 GWLILAVIVVRL
+16 GWLILAVIVVRF

-53 FPVSSFSLI
+53 FPASSFSLI
-62 PSGETISAEVVR
+62 PSGETISAEAVR
-74 FAPAPAVD
+74 FAPAPAID
-82 SGIPVLNEALNPIIG
+82 SGIPALNEALNPMIG

-116 IAGIVWLVGVAVM
+116 VAGIVWLVGVAVM
-129 VGYALLSSLRMRSV
+129 AGYALLGSLRMRSV
-143 VREAVPLGMCG
+143 VREAVPL
-154 ESYETGEA
+154 ES
-162 GMCGESYETGE
+162 
-173 VGMCGESYETGEV
+173 
-186 GMCAEPHGAR
+186 
-196 PLETG
+196 G

-302 SYSHA
+302 AYSHA

-342 PAGWIA
+342 PAGWLA

-404 EQLAVSSE
+404 EQLAVSSV

-444 MSDNAKDYMDAG
+444 MPDNAKDYMDTG
-456 HDAVG
+456 QDSGG
-461 TEDRSDNAKEHMDAG
+461 TEDKSDSVKEHMNAGQDA
-476 HDDGGTEDMSDNA
+476 GGTEDMSDNA
-489 GIAVDTVQVGEGAED
+489 GIAVDTVQAGEGAED
-504 SAIYTGTLS
+504 PAIHTGTLS
-513 TAFGIPLQL
+513 AAFGIPLQL

-587 SGQNVYVKV
+587 SGQHVYVKV

-611 DNGEHQYL
+611 DNGEHQYQ

-625 VSGENTDISS
+625 VSGENTDISP

>member
-1 MEMIFLNVFNRSLAA
+1 MEMEMIFLNVFNRSLAA
-16 GWLILAVIVVRL
+16 GWLILAVIVVRF

-53 FPVSSFSLI
+53 FPASSFSLI
-62 PSGETISAEVVR
+62 PSGETISAEAVR
-74 FAPAPAVD
+74 FAPAPAID
-82 SGIPVLNEALNPIIG
+82 SGIPALNEALNPMIG

-116 IAGIVWLVGVAVM
+116 VAGIVWLVGVAVM
-129 VGYALLSSLRMRSV
+129 AGYALLGSLRMRSV
-143 VREAVPLGMCG
+143 VREAVPL
-154 ESYETGEA
+154 ES
-162 GMCGESYETGE
+162 
-173 VGMCGESYETGEV
+173 
-186 GMCAEPHGAR
+186 
-196 PLETG
+196 G

-302 SYSHA
+302 AYSHA

-342 PAGWIA
+342 PAGWLA

-404 EQLAVSSE
+404 EQLAVSSV

-444 MSDNAKDYMDAG
+444 MPDNAKDYMDTG
-456 HDAVG
+456 QDSGG
-461 TEDRSDNAKEHMDAG
+461 TEDKSDSVKEHMNAG
-476 HDDGGTEDMSDNA
+476 QDSGGTEDMSDNA
-489 GIAVDTVQVGEGAED
+489 GIAVDTVQAGEGAED
-504 SAIYTGTLS
+504 SAIHTGTLS
-513 TAFGIPLQL
+513 AAFGIPLQL

-587 SGQNVYVKV
+587 SGQHVYVKV

-611 DNGEHQYL
+611 DNGEHQYQ

>member
-1 MEMIFLNVFNRSLAA
+1 MEMEMIFLNVFNRSLAA
-16 GWLILAVIVVRL
+16 GWLILAVIVVRF

-53 FPVSSFSLI
+53 FPASSFSLI
-62 PSGETISAEVVR
+62 PSGETISAEAVR
-74 FAPAPAVD
+74 FAPAPAID
-82 SGIPVLNEALNPIIG
+82 SGIPALNEALNPMIG

-116 IAGIVWLVGVAVM
+116 VAGIVWLVGVAVM
-129 VGYALLSSLRMRSV
+129 AGYALLGSLRMRSV
-143 VREAVPLGMCG
+143 VREAVPL
-154 ESYETGEA
+154 ES
-162 GMCGESYETGE
+162 
-173 VGMCGESYETGEV
+173 
-186 GMCAEPHGAR
+186 
-196 PLETG
+196 G

-302 SYSHA
+302 AYSHA

-342 PAGWIA
+342 PAGWLA

-404 EQLAVSSE
+404 EQLAVSSV

-444 MSDNAKDYMDAG
+444 MPDNAKDYMDTG
-456 HDAVG
+456 QDSGG
-461 TEDRSDNAKEHMDAG
+461 TEDKSDSVKEHMNAG
-476 HDDGGTEDMSDNA
+476 QDSGGTEDMSDNA
-489 GIAVDTVQVGEGAED
+489 GIAVDTVQAGEGAED
-504 SAIYTGTLS
+504 SAIHTGTLS
-513 TAFGIPLQL
+513 AAFGIPLQL

-587 SGQNVYVKV
+587 SGQHVYVKV
-596 QCSGDGKHVLATWEY
+596 QCSGDGKQVLATWEY
-611 DNGEHQYL
+611 DNGEHQYQ

-625 VSGENTDISS
+625 VSGENTDISP

>member
-1 MEMIFLNVFNRSLAA
+1 MEMEMIFLNVFNRSLAA
-16 GWLILAVIVVRL
+16 GWLILAVIVVRF

-53 FPVSSFSLI
+53 FPASSFSLI
-62 PSGETISAEVVR
+62 PSGETISAEAVR
-74 FAPAPAVD
+74 FAPAPAID
-82 SGIPVLNEALNPIIG
+82 SGIPVLNEALNPMIG

-116 IAGIVWLVGVAVM
+116 VAGIVWLVGVAVM
-129 VGYALLSSLRMRSV
+129 AGYALLGSLRMRSV
-143 VREAVPLGMCG
+143 VREAVPL
-154 ESYETGEA
+154 ES
-162 GMCGESYETGE
+162 
-173 VGMCGESYETGEV
+173 
-186 GMCAEPHGAR
+186 
-196 PLETG
+196 G

-302 SYSHA
+302 AYSHA

-342 PAGWIA
+342 PAGWLA

-404 EQLAVSSE
+404 EQLAVSSV

-444 MSDNAKDYMDAG
+444 MPDNAKDYMDTG
-456 HDAVG
+456 QDSGG
-461 TEDRSDNAKEHMDAG
+461 TEDKSDSVKEHMNAG
-476 HDDGGTEDMSDNA
+476 QDSGGTEDMSDNA
-489 GIAVDTVQVGEGAED
+489 GIAVDTVQAGEGAED
-504 SAIYTGTLS
+504 PAIHTGTLS
-513 TAFGIPLQL
+513 AAFGIPLQL

-587 SGQNVYVKV
+587 SGQHVYVKV
-596 QCSGDGKHVLATWEY
+596 QCSGDGKQVLATWEY
-611 DNGEHQYL
+611 DNGEHQYQ

-625 VSGENTDISS
+625 VSGENTDISP